1 MSLPELQPLATPRP
15 ESRPNLRPVAP
26 HEQPTRSAETAPE
39 TQNQVPTLTPG
50 PVANPVPAVV
60 DQSVEQAGV
69 VERPVVALPT
79 RADAT
84 KAVEAYTR
92 RLGDVVKATREDPAV
107 QKDQIS
113 NIKQDFQTNIDP
125 PVGI

>member
-84 KAVEAYTR
+84 KAVGGLHKTPRGCCESNKR
-92 RLGDVVKATREDPAV
+92 RSGRPKG
-107 QKDQIS
+107 S
-113 NIKQDFQTNIDP
+113 NQQHQAGLPNQH
-125 PVGI
+125 